1 MNYKKEKE
9 MNKETGGKGGIPPL
23 LILLV
28 IPACWYVFLKFIIP
42 KLTAPLPS
50 SLIFMYMALCIA
62 VTFLYQ
68 TIFKDTSERFFG
80 PIARFLG
87 GGQGES
93 IAKTAARWIVLI
105 IIPLAAGK
113 YVLGVVTPS
122 SEAPLEQ
129 RVMHPAPPIEFVG
142 TNNPFGDYEHWKDND
157 VLTGKGLFM
166 AMCSPCHGPKLDGN
180 GPEANGF
187 NPRPASFMSSDTI
200 VQLQNGFVFWRVKKG
215 GPGLPIESMPWKSVM
230 PRWETRLSDDLI
242 WKITMWE
249 YKGSNHKPR
258 TWE

>member
-1 MNYKKEKE
+1 MKYKKERE
-9 MNKETGGKGGIPPL
+9 MNNETGGKRGLPPL
-23 LILLV
+23 LLLV
-28 IPACWYVFLKFIIP
+28 GIPTLWYLFLKFIVP
-42 KLTAPLPS
+42 MFMAPLPS
-50 SLIFMYMALCIA
+50 SIRVMYMLLCMVA
-62 VTFLYQ
+62 TFLYMSV
-68 TIFKDTSERFFG
+68 FRDTSERLFG
-80 PIARFLG
+80 PIARLLR
-87 GGQGES
+87 GES
-93 IAKTAARWIVLI
+93 GEGMARVALRWLVLI
-105 IIPLAAGK
+105 IVPLAAGN
-113 YVLGVVTPS
+113 YVRGVITPS
-122 SEAPLEQ
+122 SEAPSEQ

-142 TNNPFGDYEHWKDND
+142 VNNPFGEYDHWKDND

-166 AMCSPCHGPKLDGN
+166 AMCSPCHGAKLDGN